1 MDPQVGSMNRVSMFS
16 KARCGGRR
24 EICSSI
30 FTNDKIQQQQQ
41 QQQQE
46 EEEEEE
52 ENCALLGSV
61 TSSQA
66 KRGTVLESLLD

>member
-16 KARCGGRR
+16 EARGGGRL
-24 EICSSI
+24 EMGSSV
-30 FTNDKIQQQQQ
+30 FTNDKIQQQE
-41 QQQQE
+41 E

-66 KRGTVLESLLD
+66 KMPPTFCVDL